1 MAVKKFRKHSGFV
14 IYLYFQDIV
23 LTAVNRD
30 ANVLTTYV
38 KKRGTIF
45 QLKVHE
51 RGTFYVKT
59 GV

>member
-30 ANVLTTYV
+30 ANILTTYV

-45 QLKVHE
+45 
-51 RGTFYVKT
+51 TFYVKT
-59 GV
+59 GI

>member
-38 KKRGTIF
+38 KKKGYHFSIKGT
-45 QLKVHE
+45 
-51 RGTFYVKT
+51 
-59 GV
+59 